1 MDRSNT
7 AEETHT
13 KWSGN
18 VSSHG
23 VAIVGAGMIG
33 AAHAFGYRNNLPR
46 FVDKLPGLRL
56 ATVCDANQPLAGT
69 MARTYGFEGVASDW
83 KSVLADE
90 SVGVVSVCLPN
101 FLHAEVTAAAIKA
114 GKHVICEKPL
124 AVTAVD
130 ARALY
135 SAAMSASTCSATV
148 FNYRRYPAV
157 TEVRNLIRSEE
168 IGKPVHL
175 LIQYQAEYAA
185 DPALSH
191 SWRYERGRAG
201 AGALL
206 DVGTH
211 AIDTA
216 RFLCGDVE
224 EVAGAM
230 TTISIRERKL
240 PAGTTVGHNRVEL
253 SDASRA
259 VDNDDVVSALLR
271 FSLGCHG
278 VFSASRVAIGLGN
291 TLSFVLSGS
300 RGTIR
305 FTSERPGEY
314 QISRFDGSGVSPFST
329 VPNRPASPYANALL
343 PVPHDG
349 VAVGYAEVFGFMI
362 NEFLT
367 SIAER
372 RPMENGSLLDGLRAA
387 EILDA
392 IQTSAD
398 EARPVKIPHSL

>member
-1 MDRSNT
+1 ML
-7 AEETHT
+7 
-13 KWSGN
+13 
-18 VSSHG
+18 SHG
-23 VAIVGAGMIG
+23 VAIIGAGMIG

-46 FVDKLPGLRL
+46 FANKLPGLRL
-56 ATVCDANQPLAGT
+56 ATVCDANQALADS
-69 MARTYGFEGVASDW
+69 MANTYGFEGVASDW
-83 KSVLADE
+83 KSVLADDG
-90 SVGVVSVCLPN
+90 VGIVSVCLPN
-101 FLHAEVTAAAIKA
+101 FLHAEVTAATMKA

-124 AVTAVD
+124 AVTAAD
-130 ARALY
+130 ARMLY
-135 SAAMSASTCSATV
+135 SVAESANTCSATV

-157 TEVRNLIRSEE
+157 TEVRNLIKSGE
-168 IGKPVHL
+168 IGQPVHL

-185 DPALSH
+185 DPALPH

-211 AIDTA
+211 AIDAA

-230 TTISIRERKL
+230 TAISIKERKL
-240 PAGTTVGHNRVEL
+240 PAETTVGHNRVEL
-253 SDASRA
+253 SDESRV

-271 FSLGCHG
+271 FSSGCQG
-278 VFSASRVAIGLGN
+278 IFSASRVAIGLGN

-314 QISRFDGSGVSPFST
+314 QISRFDGLGLSAFST

-349 VAVGYAEVFGFMI
+349 VAIGYAEVFGFMI

-398 EARPVKIPHSL
+398 EARPVIFSHFL

>member
-1 MDRSNT
+1 
-7 AEETHT
+7 
-13 KWSGN
+13 
-18 VSSHG
+18 
-23 VAIVGAGMIG
+23 MIG
-33 AAHAFGYRNNLPR
+33 AAHAFGYRNHLPR
-46 FVDKLPGLRL
+46 FANKLPGLRL
-56 ATVCDANQPLAGT
+56 ATVCNANRSLAEA
-69 MARTYGFEGVASDW
+69 MASVYGFEGVASDW
-83 KSVLADE
+83 KSVLADD
-90 SVGVVSVCLPN
+90 SVGIVSVCLPN

-124 AVTAVD
+124 TVTSAD

-135 SAAMSASTCSATV
+135 SAARSANTCSATV

-157 TEVRNLIRSEE
+157 TEIRNLIKSGA
-168 IGKPVHL
+168 IGEPVHL
-175 LIQYQAEYAA
+175 LIQYQSEYAA
-185 DPALSH
+185 DPALPH

-211 AIDTA
+211 AIDAA
-216 RFLCGDVE
+216 RFLCGDIE

-230 TTISIRERKL
+230 TAISIKERKL
-240 PAGTTVGHNRVEL
+240 PAGTAVGHNRVEL
-253 SDASRA
+253 SDESRA
-259 VDNDDVVSALLR
+259 VDNDDVVSTLLR
-271 FSLGCHG
+271 FSSGCQG
-278 VFSASRVAIGLGN
+278 VFSASRVAIGMGN
-291 TLSFVLSGS
+291 TLSFLLSGS

-314 QISRFDGSGVSPFST
+314 QISRFDGSGLSAFST

-349 VAVGYAEVFGFMI
+349 VAVGYAEAFGFMI

-367 SIAER
+367 AIAER

-387 EILDA
+387 QILDA

-398 EARPVKIPHSL
+398 EARPVKVAHSV